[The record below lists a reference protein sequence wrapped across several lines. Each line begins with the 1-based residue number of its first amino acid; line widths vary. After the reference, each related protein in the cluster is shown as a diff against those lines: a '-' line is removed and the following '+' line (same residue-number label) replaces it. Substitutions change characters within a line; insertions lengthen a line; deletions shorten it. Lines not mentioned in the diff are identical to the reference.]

1 MPPRKWRLCEG
12 ETTTL
17 APVLGRLLAI
27 LGLVGLTVTQP
38 VLDLFGSSPSTFDQ
52 FGIEGHSIIW
62 FAVLIALV
70 PGLVLFTINETIRL
84 FDESAG
90 DLTHSV
96 MVGALATGFGV
107 LLAKAVT
114 SSSVL
119 TVLIA
124 AAIGTGVG
132 LLYARTEAMGM
143 WLRLMAAA
151 NVFFVAQFLLL
162 SPAAEWIA
170 SATATPEIIAPI
182 ATAEEPAPMHDDA
195 GDIEVTTASARPP
208 SVFILVFDE
217 LPSQT
222 LLSADGVIDAQQFP
236 NFAALA
242 DDATHYRRHTTNSPF
257 THAAVPSLFDG
268 KEPQGGPTWTE
279 HPENLFNVFAG
290 SHHLIVS
297 EVLTR
302 LCGFDVCANL
312 TPPPP
317 ATPTIKAV
325 PPDSEATAT
334 TAAPPTPSAVASA
347 TNDGPHWMG
356 VLDATWDVWLERL
369 NPMAD
374 TVARRMDD
382 FQEDFGAAATTTTAA
397 FRPPRPNPSSPVTT
411 TAAPHDRNDSQI
423 PTLTVP
429 QESRSEEEEAFD
441 RFLSLLPGAQPAR
454 LTEFL
459 DAVVPSDQPVFGY
472 LHLILPHQPWVVR
485 ENGELYD
492 IAGERYDY
500 EADNASEWPTKVGRQ
515 RHVLQTR
522 YTDRV
527 LGEFVAHLRDQ
538 GYYDESLIVVLGDHG
553 VSFVPGEL
561 SRTLSEKGLPGIAYT
576 PLLIKAPGQ
585 TEGVVD
591 DQNVSI
597 VDIAPTIADIL
608 GVRLPW
614 KTVGDAAGS
623 PEVLA
628 RGSEKQIY
636 AFTSPTEFDLP
647 PARSFDDEEA
657 FTQLLA
663 GRHPSPSLPDDPL
676 SALYDGVAGAE
687 LRGLRASDVMG
698 AADGS
703 GTVEALDR
711 LRAPGDRPLLGEV
724 SGRVDSAPDT
734 STVLVAVNDVIVGVS
749 PLYVRDG
756 RPDSFVVLLPAG
768 ALNPSANDVRIALR
782 SATGD
787 IREVTIEN

>member
-1 MPPRKWRLCEG
+1 MP
-12 ETTTL
+12 
-17 APVLGRLLAI
+17 GRFLAI

-52 FGIEGHSIIW
+52 FGVEGYSIIW
-62 FAVLIALV
+62 FAVLIAII
-70 PGLVLFTINETIRL
+70 PTFVLFLIIETIRL
-84 FDESAG
+84 LDESAG
-90 DLTHSV
+90 DLTLSV
-96 MVGALATGFGV
+96 VVGALATGFGV

-119 TVLIA
+119 TILIA
-124 AAIGTGVG
+124 AAIGTGIG

-151 NVFFVAQFLLL
+151 NVFFVVQFVLL

-170 SATATPEIIAPI
+170 SATATPEIIVPI
-182 ATAEEPAPMHDDA
+182 ESAEKPAVVYDDDP
-195 GDIEVTTASARPP
+195 GGTRVTTASASPP

-222 LLSADGVIDAQQFP
+222 LLNADGVIDAQQFP

-257 THAAVPSLFDG
+257 THAAVPALFDG

-317 ATPTIKAV
+317 ATPAIETV
-325 PPDSEATAT
+325 PSNAEATTT
-334 TAAPPTPSAVASA
+334 TAARPTPSAAASA
-347 TNDGPHWMG
+347 TNDGSQWRG
-356 VLDATWDVWLERL
+356 LIDATWDVWLERL

-374 TVARRMDD
+374 TAARRMDD
-382 FQEDFGAAATTTTAA
+382 FQEDFGATATATTASPQPA
-397 FRPPRPNPSSPVTT
+397 RPDPSSTV
-411 TAAPHDRNDSQI
+411 APDDGNDSQL

-429 QESRSEEEEAFD
+429 RESRSEEEQALANF
-441 RFLSLLPGAQPAR
+441 FTLLPAAQPAR
-454 LTEFL
+454 MTEFL
-459 DAVVPSDQPVFGY
+459 DAVTPSDKPVFGY

-485 ENGELYD
+485 EDGELYD

-500 EADNASEWPTKVGRQ
+500 EADNASEWPTKVSRQ

-527 LGEFVAHLRDQ
+527 LGEFITHLRDQ

-561 SRTLSEKGLPGIAYT
+561 SRTLSANGLPGIAYT

-597 VDIAPTIADIL
+597 VDIAPTIASIL
-608 GVRLPW
+608 GFGLPW
-614 KTVGDAAGS
+614 ETVGDAAGS
-623 PEVLA
+623 PEVRA
-628 RGSEKQIY
+628 RGSQKQIY
-636 AFTSPTEFDLP
+636 AFTSATEFDLP
-647 PARSFDDEEA
+647 STLNFDDEEA

-663 GRHPSPSLPDDPL
+663 GRHPSPSLTEDPL
-676 SALYDGVAGAE
+676 SALYDGVAGAD
-687 LRGLRASDVMG
+687 LRGERASDVMG
-698 AADGS
+698 AVNGS

-724 SGRVDSAPDT
+724 SGRVDGAPDT
-734 STVLVAVNDVIVGVS
+734 STVLVAVNDIIVGVS

-787 IREVTIEN
+787 IRELAIKS